1 MIKQMATAIIMA
13 SSVCFAAVGQNS
25 NTSATRQRTTTVNK
39 NTSSQKTSSPATSAD
54 ALKSN
59 ATGQPKKSTGTNR
72 SVGAS
77 GAQDPTSG
85 GVTASFNALLDGIR
99 HANVEDASANYWK
112 SPQLLLFNSNGT
124 VTRGWEQMHSNRES
138 SYPNIK
144 DVKLDVKDVRVKM
157 LGRDGALVTCLWT
170 QSQTVKGVPESASGR
185 MTLVFSRVGNAWKI
199 VHLHT
204 SPDAPDSS
212 RVLSS
217 EEEEKTPTKKPASEQ
232 LDKPASKRP

>member
-13 SSVCFAAVGQNS
+13 SSVCIAAVGQNS
-25 NTSATRQRTTTVNK
+25 NTSATRQRTTTVKK
-39 NTSSQKTSSPATSAD
+39 NSASQKTSTPTASPD
-54 ALKSN
+54 ASKSN
-59 ATGQPKKSTGTNR
+59 AAGQPKKTTGTTR
-72 SVGAS
+72 PAGGS
-77 GAQDPTSG
+77 GVKDPTSG

-99 HANVEDASANYWK
+99 HSSVEDASAGYWK

-138 SYPNIK
+138 SYPNVK

-217 EEEEKTPTKKPASEQ
+217 EEGEKTPTRKAASEQ
-232 LDKPASKRP
+232 QDKAPAKRP

>member
-1 MIKQMATAIIMA
+1 
-13 SSVCFAAVGQNS
+13 
-25 NTSATRQRTTTVNK
+25 
-39 NTSSQKTSSPATSAD
+39 
-54 ALKSN
+54 
-59 ATGQPKKSTGTNR
+59 
-72 SVGAS
+72 
-77 GAQDPTSG
+77 
-85 GVTASFNALLDGIR
+85 
-99 HANVEDASANYWK
+99 
-112 SPQLLLFNSNGT
+112 
-124 VTRGWEQMHSNRES
+124 MHSNRES
-138 SYPNIK
+138 SYPNLK

-217 EEEEKTPTKKPASEQ
+217 EDGEKTPTKKPASEQ
-232 LDKPASKRP
+232 QDKPAAKRP

>member
-1 MIKQMATAIIMA
+1 MA
-13 SSVCFAAVGQNS
+13 SSVCIAAVGQNS

-39 NTSSQKTSSPATSAD
+39 NNSSQKTSSPAATPADASKSAD
-54 ALKSN
+54 ASKAN
-59 ATGQPKKSTGTNR
+59 ATGQPKKSTGANR
-72 SVGAS
+72 AAGAS

-99 HANVEDASANYWK
+99 HANVQDASASYWK

-185 MTLVFSRVGNAWKI
+185 MTLVFSRVGNTWKI

-217 EEEEKTPTKKPASEQ
+217 EEGEKTPTKKPASEQ
-232 LDKPASKRP
+232 QDNAPAKRP